1 MGVNVQKIMQES
13 HIVRD
18 MFYGDGYECKKIKKC
33 KYQQYLL
40 DNKDNEEVLDEAIRS
55 KGIKLVIAPTGAG
68 KSYSLIERA
77 RILTAQD
84 KNCKVIIA
92 LPTRTLALQ
101 VGTQKGVYKMV
112 GGDNFN
118 PNSQI
123 ISSTYEK
130 MFEIE
135 NYILTQR
142 ILNKQVKI
150 YLILD
155 ECHLLVSQ
163 HLFRE
168 QAIKSLIQ
176 YIEKNYFESTLLI
189 SATPSPMSL
198 FRADEIIQFQSTNK
212 TPVIDKVEIVTV
224 DDATEYIK
232 NLDFQKEF
240 PFIRLN
246 NKPEIDRLIKDMS
259 QKMVRITRDDKNT
272 SYYKDIVDNSKINNT
287 GVDGMLVTSVLEAG
301 VNITDYPENIIPTAV
316 FTDWKISTDDIEQF
330 LNRVRRTA
338 KNHVKCARI
347 VLNRPKEKELRAEL
361 ITNIGNVVCRFS
373 DLVLKMGNLY
383 INDVA
388 KMDTVPDGDYK
399 IRISI
404 GGNIIYR
411 KLQVAS
417 IGGNIIYR
425 KLQVDS
431 IGGTDVSRY
440 SKEDAMPLMFEEIG
454 FRPFIHILKANYNN
468 IERFK
473 EALQGYVDA
482 LQAQRER
489 RKQNENLSDDEVD
502 DLANEDGLLIEK
514 MVKGAIDDKGELKDC
529 LSYLDGKVQV
539 DKRILYMISYNQFQ
553 RQYYYNHE
561 MLQKELKERMNT
573 SVILKDEDTEKG
585 VHTAYN
591 VENIW
596 EDIEHLRQ
604 TIVFNHDFW
613 KALVG
618 KENYYTSLGIK
629 RNEIQE
635 IKKQK
640 HLIELLQDLD
650 KSGVSGTV
658 ALQVLTSSKT
668 KGKIT
673 QYANIY
679 KMIINNQSLKKIQD
693 EARNTAERVEIEKI
707 TFLNKNQ
714 KEKIQAAI
722 FCYLEQKGK
731 NSYKVTDALAEEIIN
746 FYKESFPLSVKLPTV
761 RKIKGKLKQMYK
773 TKGSDTIRND
783 LHTDVNDIF
792 KLVKADY

>member
-18 MFYGDGYECKKIKKC
+18 MFYRDGHECKKIKKC
-33 KYQQYLL
+33 KYKQYLL
-40 DNKDNEEVLDEAIRS
+40 DNKDNEKVLDEAIKS

-77 RILTAQD
+77 RILTSQD

-101 VGTQKGVYKMV
+101 VGNQKDVYKMV
-112 GGDNFN
+112 GGDNFDAK
-118 PNSQI
+118 SQI
-123 ISSTYEK
+123 IASTYEK

-135 NYILTQR
+135 NYIMAQR
-142 ILNKQVKI
+142 TLKQQVKI
-150 YLILD
+150 HLILD

-176 YIEKNYFESTLLI
+176 YIEKNYFESTLLV

-198 FRADEIIQFQSTNK
+198 FRADEIIQFQSTNR
-212 TPVIDKVEIVTV
+212 TPVIDKVEIVVV
-224 DDATEYIK
+224 DDAAEYIK
-232 NLDFQKEF
+232 NLDFQNEF

-259 QKMVRITRDDKNT
+259 QKMARITRDDKNT
-272 SYYKDIVDNSKINNT
+272 SYYKDIVDNSKIDNT
-287 GVDGMLVTSVLEAG
+287 GIDGMLATSVLEAG

-316 FTDWKISTDDIEQF
+316 FTDCKISTDDIEQF

-338 KNHVKCARI
+338 KNHVKCARV
-347 VLNRPKEKELRAEL
+347 VLNRPKERELRAEL
-361 ITNIGNVVCRFS
+361 ITNTGNVVCRFS
-373 DLVLKMGNLY
+373 DLVLKMGNFY

-388 KMDTVPDGDYK
+388 KMDTVADGDYK

-404 GGNIIYR
+404 GRNIIYR
-411 KLQVAS
+411 TLQVA
-417 IGGNIIYR
+417 
-425 KLQVDS
+425 S

-454 FRPFIHILKANYNN
+454 FRPFINILKANHRN

-473 EALQGYVDA
+473 ESLQGYVDA
-482 LQAQRER
+482 LQVHRER
-489 RKQNENLSDDEVD
+489 KKLNENLSDNKMD
-502 DLANEDGLLIEK
+502 DLENKDEILIEK
-514 MVKGAIDDKGELKDC
+514 MAKGAIDDKGELKDC
-529 LSYLDGKVQV
+529 LSYVNGKILV
-539 DKRILYMISYNQFQ
+539 DKRILYMVSYNQFQ

-561 MLQKELKERMNT
+561 MLQKELKARMNT
-573 SVILKDEDTEKG
+573 SVILRNENNEKG

-591 VENIW
+591 VKNIW
-596 EDIEHLRQ
+596 EDIEHLRHM
-604 TIVFNHDFW
+604 IVFDDEFW

-618 KENYYTSLGIK
+618 EVNCYTTIGIK
-629 RNEIQE
+629 RNEIRE
-635 IKKQK
+635 IKKQQ
-640 HLIELLQDLD
+640 HLIELLQELD

-658 ALQVLTSSKT
+658 ALQVLTFSKT
-668 KGKIT
+668 KSKIT
-673 QYANIY
+673 QYANTH

-693 EARNTAERVEIEKI
+693 EARNTAEKVEIEKI
-707 TFLNKNQ
+707 TFLNKNLR
-714 KEKIQAAI
+714 EKIQAAI
-722 FCYLEQKGK
+722 FCYLEQGGK
-731 NSYKVTDALAEEIIN
+731 SSYKVTDMLAEEIIS
-746 FYKESFPLSVKLPTV
+746 FYKKSFPLSVKFPTV
-761 RKIKGKLKQMYK
+761 RQIKSKLKQMYK
-773 TKGSDTIRND
+773 TKGSDTIRNE
-783 LHTDVNDIF
+783 LHTDANYIF